1 MKTFKIIFSPTG
13 GTEKIAAILTD
24 VFAEQSETIDLS
36 NSHFEGSDVHLESS
50 DLAVIA
56 MPCFGGRIPKVAKD
70 RLGQLNGNGC
80 KAVVVNVYGNRAY
93 DDALL
98 EEVNAAKEAGF
109 EVISA
114 IAAVAEHS
122 IMHQYAAGRPDA
134 QDEDQLIDF
143 ATRIAYQL
151 AEGTQFAEPLVPGN
165 YPYCK
170 EGDVPLTPQI
180 KGTCIKCGTCAE
192 TCPVGAIEPV
202 NFKADSKECIACMR
216 CVKVCPVSV
225 RKVNGMLVKVASL
238 AIKKQESTRKQNELY
253 L

>member
-13 GTEKIAAILTD
+13 GTEKIADILTD
-24 VFAEQSETIDLS
+24 TFTGQTETIDLS
-36 NSHFEGSDVHLESS
+36 NRHFDGSALRLQPS

-70 RLGQLNGNGC
+70 RLLQMDGNGC

-122 IMHQYAAGRPDA
+122 IMHEYAAGRPDA
-134 QDEDQLIDF
+134 QDVDQLIDF
-143 ATRIAYQL
+143 ASRIAFQL
-151 AEGTQFAEPLVPGN
+151 AGETPFAEPLVPGN
-165 YPYCK
+165 EPYCK
-170 EGDVPLTPQI
+170 EGAVPLTPQI
-180 KGTCIKCGTCAE
+180 KGNCIKCGTCAE
-192 TCPVGAIEPV
+192 SCPVGAIEPV
-202 NFKADSKECIACMR
+202 KFKANPKDCIACMR
-216 CVKVCPVSV
+216 CIKVCPVRV
-225 RKVNGMLVKVASL
+225 RKVNGMLVKVASM